1 MRLDE
6 IKARAAAATEGP
18 WEWTQYRVPTLEGWK
33 GDPATYRWQTE
44 VLEADHNGE
53 CGCRSACQ
61 LELTVL
67 PPDAEFIAHAR
78 TDVPALLAAVEA
90 VLALHYPITRRHGR
104 QKCAMCSDD
113 WAGFD
118 PVTYPC
124 PTVTAIRTALGEEQ

>member
-1 MRLDE
+1 MSSRLSD
-6 IKARAAAATEGP
+6 IKARAEAATEGP

-67 PPDAEFIAHAR
+67 PPDAEFIAHSR
-78 TDVPALLAAVEA
+78 TDVPALVAAVEA
-90 VLALHYPITRRHGR
+90 VLELHHAQCDHAICIECHFT
-104 QKCAMCSDD
+104 
-113 WAGFD
+113 
-118 PVTYPC
+118 TPC
-124 PTVTAIRTALGEEQ
+124 PTVAVIRDALGEEQ